1 MSRRGNKTLLFF
13 FPMYIFLGVQELKAS
28 KQASVHL
35 SSRHSLV
42 FFLFWKWR
50 LFVAGLTVRFCAL

>member
-13 FPMYIFLGVQELKAS
+13 FPMYIFWVQELKAS